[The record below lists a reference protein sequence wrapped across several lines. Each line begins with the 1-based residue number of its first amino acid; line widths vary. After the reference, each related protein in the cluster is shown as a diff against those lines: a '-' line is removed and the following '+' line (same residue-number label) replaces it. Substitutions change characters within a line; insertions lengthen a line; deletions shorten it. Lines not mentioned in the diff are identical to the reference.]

1 MRSAGPGTTR
11 WKTNERISGVSG
23 RISLARAFAVVG
35 GWTMASR
42 ILGFARDV
50 LIAGFLGAGPVAEAF
65 FVAFRLPNLF
75 RRFFAEGAFNMAF
88 VPLFAKRLEG
98 GEDAKGFAEEALSG
112 LFFVLLT
119 LTIISMIAMPVLMLG
134 LAAGFSDQPDKF
146 DLAVLYGR
154 IQFPYLLCMSLTA
167 LFSGVLNSMG
177 KFAAPAA
184 APVLLNVILIAVMA
198 LAAALT
204 APVGHALAVGV
215 LAAGFAQV
223 ALVAYAARR
232 AGMALRIRR
241 PSWSPAMKRLV
252 TLGVPGMIAAGATQ
266 INLFI
271 GTMIATFFSGAVAW
285 LSYADRI
292 YQLPLGVVG
301 VAIGVVLLPELSRR
315 VRTDDGAGARNSFN
329 RAAEFSLALTLPAA
343 VALIIMPGPI
353 VDVLFGRYAFTAAD
367 VAATSA
373 AVMIFAIGLPAFVLQ
388 KVLQPVFFA
397 REDTKTPL
405 KYAIVS
411 MVVNT
416 IISAGGAPVIGYL
429 AIPIGTVVAG
439 WLQVLLLWRGARGFG
454 DAASPDQQLAT
465 RLPRL
470 IFASIVMGAAIWF
483 GADILADAL
492 ATPGLRWA
500 ALLGLV
506 AVGGAIYGAAALAF
520 RAISL
525 ADLKA
530 AVRRNP

>member
-1 MRSAGPGTTR
+1 M
-11 WKTNERISGVSG
+11 SG

-65 FVAFRLPNLF
+65 FVAFRLPNMF

-112 LFFVLLT
+112 LFFVLLIFT
-119 LTIISMIAMPVLMLG
+119 VVAMAAMPLLMLG
-134 LAAGFSDQPDKF
+134 LAAGFSDEPDKF

-184 APVLLNVILIAVMA
+184 APVVLNIVLIAFMA
-198 LAAALT
+198 LAAAFA
-204 APVGHALAVGV
+204 APIGDALAFGV
-215 LAAGFAQV
+215 LAAGFLQV
-223 ALVAYAARR
+223 ALVALAARW
-232 AGMALRIRR
+232 AGMVLRIGR
-241 PSWSPAMKRLV
+241 PRWSPAMKRLV
-252 TLGVPGMIAAGATQ
+252 ALGVPGMIAGGATQ

-271 GTMIATFFSGAVAW
+271 GTMIATFFAGAVAW
-285 LSYADRI
+285 LNYADRI

-301 VAIGVVLLPELSRR
+301 VAIGVVLLPELARR
-315 VRTDDGAGARNSFN
+315 VRADDGAGARDAFN

-343 VALIIMPGPI
+343 AALIVMPGVI
-353 VDVLFGRYAFTAAD
+353 VATLFGRGAFTDAD
-367 VAATSA
+367 VIATSA

-405 KYAIVS
+405 KYAVAS

-416 IISAGGAPVIGYL
+416 VISAGGAPFIGYL

-439 WLQVLLLWRGARGFG
+439 WLNVLLLWQGARGFG
-454 DAASPDQQLAT
+454 DAATPDAWFIC
-465 RLPRL
+465 RAPRL
-470 IFASIVMGAAIWF
+470 VAASALMGVIVWF
-483 GADILADAL
+483 GAGVLSDIL

-506 AVGGAIYGAAALAF
+506 GGGGAVFAAAALATG
-520 RAISL
+520 AASI

-530 AVRRNP
+530 AIRR

>member
-1 MRSAGPGTTR
+1 M
-11 WKTNERISGVSG
+11 SG

-35 GWTMASR
+35 GWTMVSR
-42 ILGFARDV
+42 ILGFARDAV
-50 LIAGFLGAGPVAEAF
+50 MAALLGAGPMAEAF

-88 VPLFAKRLEG
+88 VPLFAKRLEDG
-98 GEDAKGFAEEALSG
+98 SGAKGFAEEALSG
-112 LFFVLLT
+112 LFFILLVLT
-119 LTIISMIAMPVLMLG
+119 VIAMVAMPVLMLG
-134 LAAGFSDQPDKF
+134 LAAGFSDEPDKF

-184 APVLLNVILIAVMA
+184 APVALNIILISFMA
-198 LAAALT
+198 LAAAFA
-204 APVGHALAVGV
+204 APIGDFLALGV
-215 LAAGFAQV
+215 LAAGFCQV
-223 ALVAYAARR
+223 ALVAYAARK
-232 AGMALRIRR
+232 AGMQLRVRR
-241 PSWSPAMKRLV
+241 PRWTPAMKRL
-252 TLGVPGMIAAGATQ
+252 TALGVPGMIAGGTTQ

-271 GTMIATFFSGAVAW
+271 GTSIATFFTGAVAW

-315 VRTDDGAGARNSFN
+315 VRADDDEGARSSFN

-343 VALIIMPGPI
+343 VALIVMPGPI
-353 VDVLFGRYAFTAAD
+353 VDVLFGRYAFTPAD
-367 VAATSA
+367 VAATGA

-388 KVLQPVFFA
+388 KVLQPVYFA

-405 KYAIVS
+405 KFAVIS

-416 IISAGGAPVIGYL
+416 IISAGGAWYMGYL
-429 AIPIGTVVAG
+429 AIPIGTVIAS
-439 WLQVLLLWRGARGFG
+439 WLQVLLLWRGARAFG
-454 DAASPDQQLAT
+454 DAAAPDAQLLT
-465 RLPRL
+465 RMPRL
-470 IFASIVMGAAIWF
+470 ILASIVMGVAVWF
-483 GADILADAL
+483 GVDLLADAL
-492 ATPGLRWA
+492 ATSGLRWA
-500 ALLGLV
+500 ALLALV
-506 AVGGAIYGAAALAF
+506 AVGGAIYGVTALALG
-520 RAISL
+520 AASI

-530 AVRRNP
+530 GMRRTPQSIPR

>member
-1 MRSAGPGTTR
+1 MT
-11 WKTNERISGVSG
+11 G

-88 VPLFAKRLEG
+88 VPLFAKRLES

-112 LFFVLLT
+112 LFFILLT
-119 LTIISMIAMPVLMLG
+119 LTVIAMIAMPILMLG
-134 LAAGFSDQPDKF
+134 LAAGFSDQQGKF

-184 APVLLNVILIAVMA
+184 APVLLNVILIAFMA

-204 APVGHALAVGV
+204 APVGDALAVGV

-223 ALVAYAARR
+223 ALVAYASRR
-232 AGMALRIRR
+232 AGMVLRIRR
-241 PSWSPAMKRLV
+241 PRWSPAMKRLV
-252 TLGVPGMIAAGATQ
+252 GLGVPGMIAGGATQ

-315 VRTDDGAGARNSFN
+315 VRTDDGAGARDAFN
-329 RAAEFSLALTLPAA
+329 RAAEFSLALTLPAGA
-343 VALIIMPGPI
+343 ALIIMPGPI
-353 VDVLFGRYAFTAAD
+353 VDVLFGRFAFTAAD

-373 AVMIFAIGLPAFVLQ
+373 AVMIFAIGLPGFVLQ

-397 REDTKTPL
+397 REDTRTPL
-405 KYAIVS
+405 KFAVVS

-416 IISAGGAPVIGYL
+416 IISAGGAPLIGYL

-439 WLQVLLLWRGARGFG
+439 WLQVLLLWRGARTFG
-454 DAASPDQQLAT
+454 DAASPDRRFIIRA
-465 RLPRL
+465 PRL
-470 IFASIVMGAAIWF
+470 ILASAVMGVAVWF
-483 GADILADAL
+483 GVTFLAEAL

-500 ALLGLV
+500 ALLALV
-506 AVGGAIYGAAALAF
+506 AMGGAIYGASVLVLGAA
-520 RAISL
+520 SM

-530 AVRRNP
+530 AMRRTS

>member
-1 MRSAGPGTTR
+1 M
-11 WKTNERISGVSG
+11 SG
-23 RISLARAFAVVG
+23 RISIARAFAVVG
-35 GWTMASR
+35 GWTMTSR
-42 ILGFARDV
+42 ILGFIRDV
-50 LIAGFLGAGPVAEAF
+50 LIAGLLGSGPVAEAF

-98 GEDAKGFAEEALSG
+98 GDDPKGFAEEALSG
-112 LFFVLLT
+112 LFFILLVF
-119 LTIISMIAMPVLMLG
+119 TIVAMIGMPVLMLA
-134 LAAGFSDQPDKF
+134 LAAGFSDDPGKF

-154 IQFPYLLCMSLTA
+154 IQFPYLICMALTA

-184 APVLLNVILIAVMA
+184 APVLLNIILISLMA
-198 LAAALT
+198 LAAAVA

-223 ALVAYAARR
+223 ALVAFAARR
-232 AGMALRIRR
+232 AGMTLAVGR
-241 PSWSPAMKRLV
+241 PRWSPAMKRLV
-252 TLGVPGMIAAGATQ
+252 SLGVPGMIAAGATQ

-285 LSYADRI
+285 LNYADRI

-315 VRTDDGAGARNSFN
+315 VRAADDEGARGAFS

-343 VALIIMPGPI
+343 VALIVMPGPI

-373 AVMIFAIGLPAFVLQ
+373 AVMIFAFGLPSFVLQ

-405 KYAIVS
+405 KYAVIS
-411 MVVNT
+411 MVTNT
-416 IISAGGAPVIGYL
+416 VISAGGAPFIGYL
-429 AIPIGTVVAG
+429 AIPIGTVIAG
-439 WLQVLLLWRGARGFG
+439 WLQVFLLWRGARGFG
-454 DAASPDQQLAT
+454 DAARLDARFAT
-465 RLPRL
+465 RAPRL
-470 IFASIVMGAAIWF
+470 ALASLAMGLAVWF
-483 GADILADAL
+483 GVSALSDVLAA
-492 ATPGLRWA
+492 PGLRWA
-500 ALLGLV
+500 GLLALV
-506 AVGGAIYGAAALAF
+506 AGGGAIYGAAALAF
-520 RAISL
+520 GATSA

-530 AVRRNP
+530 ALRRKN